1 MLLLTP
7 GPTPVPDEI
16 VSAMARPIVPHRG
29 PDFTALLARVRPNL
43 SRVFATSGPVLA
55 FAGSGTIAM
64 ESALWSLTRP
74 GDATCSIACGRFGE
88 RWGGG
93 LDRFAH
99 TFGGA
104 RAAVHGEWG
113 SKTDLDR
120 VADALTPETR
130 IVTLV
135 QSETSTGARTDL
147 RAVAEIVRERAPE
160 ALIVADV
167 VTGVAAIEMQMD
179 AWGIDACVAASQKAL
194 MLPPGLGFVALSE
207 RAIERLRAG
216 ESTAPMSMDL
226 RWRLDAYE
234 KGTVANTPPV
244 SLWFGLEQSLGMILA
259 EGLAARHARVSRIAS
274 RVRAELGDMGFT
286 PAAAEPVDSVT
297 AAFYPDGVDD
307 SLRAACRERGV
318 EFSGGQDAWSGRVLR
333 VSHMGAVDE
342 AMTDGAMGTVRACL
356 DR

>member
-1 MLLLTP
+1 MLLMTP

-16 VSAMARPIVPHRG
+16 VTAMARPIVPHRG
-29 PDFTALLARVRPNL
+29 PDFAALLARVRPNL

-55 FAGSGTIAM
+55 FAGSGTSAM
-64 ESALWSLTRP
+64 ESALWSLARP

-88 RWGGG
+88 RWGGC
-93 LDRFAH
+93 LDRYAQ

-113 SKTDLDR
+113 ARTDFDR
-120 VADALTPETR
+120 VAEALTPETQ

-135 QSETSTGARTDL
+135 QSETSTGAHTDL
-147 RAVAEIVRERAPE
+147 RAAAEIVRERAPE

-167 VTGVAAIEMQMD
+167 VTGVAAIEMEMD

-194 MLPPGLGFVALSE
+194 MLPPGLGFVTLGA
-207 RAIERLRAG
+207 RAIRRLRAS

-244 SLWFGLEQSLGMILA
+244 SLWYGLERALEMILK
-259 EGLAARHARVSRIAS
+259 EGLPARQARVSRIAE
-274 RVRAELGDMGFT
+274 RVRTELVGLGFT

-297 AAFYPDGVDD
+297 AAFYPEGVDD

-318 EFSGGQDAWSGRVLR
+318 EFSGGQDAWAGRVLR
-333 VSHMGAVDE
+333 ISHMGAVDE
-342 AMTDGAMGTVRACL
+342 SMTDTALRALRACL
-356 DR
+356 GR